1 MKVLKFGGTSVKTPD
16 RIRHVSEIIL
26 ANYQEFP
33 LTVAVLSAFGG
44 VTDQLLALGEKAAA
58 GDEDYLT
65 LFAAFRAQ
73 HETYARELLGK
84 DDPSLTADMAA
95 SFTNLSDVLHGVY
108 LVKECSP
115 RIKDFLVSFGER
127 FSCRITSAYLQKQQQ
142 NCHYIDARKLIR
154 TDNNFGNAR
163 VNFAE
168 TNRQITDYFR
178 DRQGIFIVTG
188 FIGSTEEDE
197 TTTLGRGGS
206 DYTTAIF
213 GAALEATEIEIWT
226 DVNGVMTADP
236 RKVPEAFS
244 LTEITYEEAMEL
256 SHFGAKV
263 IHPPT
268 MQPALKANIPI
279 RIRNTFQVDFPGT
292 KVCATPDTPAQN
304 GHQAPFITGITSISD
319 VCLIRIEG
327 SGMIG
332 VAGIA
337 MRLFGTLAQGGINII
352 LITQGSSE
360 HSITFA
366 ISPAAAS
373 VAQSLI
379 EAEFQLEI
387 MAGRL
392 EAPVV
397 EKDLSIIAVVGEKM
411 RHTTGIAGKVFQALG
426 RNNINIVA
434 IAQGSSELNISMVIH
449 QSDEKRAVQSIHSM
463 FFQKPTR
470 ELNLFIAG
478 CGLIGSTLISQIK
491 TLNERASMQQHT
503 KLRII
508 GIANSQ
514 KMIFE
519 PGGINLES
527 WEEQLN
533 NSSKPSDLKQL
544 PTILQQSGL
553 ANIAFVDCSASDIV
567 SAAYQEM
574 LTREIH
580 IVTANKKAAAGDYNV
595 YQTLKETAQ
604 NKQVSFLYETNVG
617 AGLPV
622 IRTIQD
628 LVKSGDRIHKIEA
641 ILSGTLSYIFNQ
653 FTVESDFSKIV
664 KQAQDNGY
672 TEPDPREDL
681 NGNDVARKI
690 LILARE
696 AGYPLA
702 ADDVKIE
709 NLVPENARDAETVD
723 SFFVELEKAD
733 QRFKAA
739 TEKALQSGKVLRY
752 IATYANGK
760 AMAALQAVDE
770 THPFYNLSGSDNIVA
785 INSDR
790 YSEQPLVV
798 RGPGAGAE
806 VTAGGVLADII
817 RIGETLFS

>member
-26 ANYQEFP
+26 ANHQEFP
-33 LTVAVLSAFGG
+33 LTIAVLSAFGG
-44 VTDQLLALGEKAAA
+44 VTDQLLELGEKAAG
-58 GDEDYLT
+58 GDDDYLT
-65 LFAAFRAQ
+65 LFDALKKK
-73 HETYARELLGK
+73 HETYAGDLLEK
-84 DDPSLTADMAA
+84 EDPSLTADIAA
-95 SFTNLSDVLHGVY
+95 SLRNLSDVLHGVY

-115 RIKDFLVSFGER
+115 RIRDFLVSFGER
-127 FSCRITSAYLQKQQQ
+127 FSCRITSAYLQQQHPD
-142 NCHYIDARKLIR
+142 CHYIDARQFIR
-154 TDNNFGNAR
+154 TDNNFGSAR

-168 TNRQITDYFR
+168 TNRQIVDHFK
-178 DRQGIFIVTG
+178 DRQGIYIVTG
-188 FIGSTEEDE
+188 FIGATEDNE

-213 GAALEATEIEIWT
+213 GAALEAGEIEIWT

-236 RKVPEAFS
+236 RKVPDAFS

-268 MQPALKANIPI
+268 MQPALKANIPL

-292 KVCATPDTPAQN
+292 MICATPNISAQN
-304 GHQAPFITGITSISD
+304 GHQPPFITGITSISD

-366 ISPAAAS
+366 ISPAVAGA
-373 VAQSLI
+373 AQSLI
-379 EAEFQLEI
+379 EEEFQLEI

-392 EAPVV
+392 APPIM
-397 EKDLSIIAVVGEKM
+397 ERHLSIIAVVGEKM

-434 IAQGSSELNISMVIH
+434 IAQGSSELNISMVIG
-449 QSDEKRAVQSIHSM
+449 QSDETHALQAIHSM
-463 FFQKPTR
+463 FFQKPVR
-470 ELNLFIAG
+470 QLNLFIAG

-491 TLNERASMQQHT
+491 ALNENSSTSQHT
-503 KLRII
+503 ELRVV
-508 GIANSQ
+508 GIANSR

-519 PGGINLES
+519 PAGINLGN
-527 WEEQLN
+527 WEEQLK
-533 NSSKPSDLKQL
+533 NSQSNSDLIQL
-544 PTILQQSGL
+544 PTILQESGL
-553 ANIAFVDCSASDIV
+553 VNIALVDCTASEAV
-567 SAAYQEM
+567 CESYQEI
-574 LTREIH
+574 LAQKIH
-580 IVTANKKAAAGDYNV
+580 VVTANKKAAAGDYNT
-595 YQTLKETAQ
+595 YQSLKETAQ
-604 NKQVSFLYETNVG
+604 SKQVFFLYETNVG

-628 LVKSGDRIHKIEA
+628 LVKSGDRIHRIEA
-641 ILSGTLSYIFNQ
+641 VLSGTLSYIFNQ
-653 FTVESDFSKIV
+653 FTENSVFSEIV
-664 KQAQDNGY
+664 RQAQENGY

-681 NGNDVARKI
+681 NGNDVARKL

-696 AGYPLA
+696 SGHPLP
-702 ADDVKIE
+702 ADAVKIE
-709 NLVPENARDAETVD
+709 NLVPKNARQSD
-723 SFFVELEKAD
+723 SVERFFEELKKAD
-733 QRFKAA
+733 QAFKAA
-739 TEKALQSGKVLRY
+739 TDKALQSGKVLRY
-752 IATYANGK
+752 IATYADGK
-760 AMAALQAVDE
+760 ATATLQVVDN

-790 YSEQPLVV
+790 YAEQPLVV